1 MLRQPIWRDIYCAL
15 KSEIAEGAYRTGD
28 RLPTEKELS
37 GRFEVNRHTVR
48 RALAELTAEGAITVR
63 RGSGAYVA
71 EGMIEYRL
79 GSRVKFSQN
88 IRELG
93 RVPAHR
99 ILAAETAPGEEPATR
114 HLALRPGAILT
125 RIDIVSE
132 ADGLPILYAQH
143 FFPADRFPQID
154 AACRET
160 GSISLALARYGV
172 TDYRRVW
179 TRITARPPSRHVAA
193 ALAQA
198 DAHPV
203 LRAEGVNADMAGQ
216 PIEYA
221 LGWWAGGRTQF
232 VVEGA

>member
-1 MLRQPIWRDIYCAL
+1 MPRQPIWRDIYGAL
-15 KSEIAEGAYRTGD
+15 KSDIAEGAYRTGD

-37 GRFEVNRHTVR
+37 ARFDVNRHTVR
-48 RALAELTAEGAITVR
+48 RALAELTTEGAITVR

-79 GSRVKFSQN
+79 GARVKFSQN

-93 RVPAHR
+93 RAPAHR
-99 ILAAETAPGEEPATR
+99 ILGAETAPGEDRVTR
-114 HLALRPGAILT
+114 HLSLRAGATVIRVDIL
-125 RIDIVSE
+125 SE
-132 ADGLPILYAQH
+132 ADGLPILYSEH
-143 FFPADRFPQID
+143 FFAAERFPAID

-160 GSISLALARYGV
+160 GSISLALTRYGV

-179 TRITARPPSRHVAA
+179 TRITARPPSRQVAGL
-193 ALAQA
+193 LAQA

-203 LRAEGVNADMAGQ
+203 LRAEGLNADMAGQ

-221 LGWWAGGRTQF
+221 VGWWAGGRTQF
-232 VVEGA
+232 VVDGL

>member
-1 MLRQPIWRDIYCAL
+1 MPRQPIWRDIYVAL
-15 KSEIAEGAYRTGD
+15 KSDIAEGAYRTGD

-37 GRFEVNRHTVR
+37 ARFDVNRHTVR

-63 RGSGAYVA
+63 RGSGAYVS

-79 GSRVKFSQN
+79 GARVKFSQN

-99 ILAAETAPGEEPATR
+99 ILGAETAPGDERVTR
-114 HLALRPGAILT
+114 CLALRPGALLT
-125 RIDIVSE
+125 RVDILSE
-132 ADGLPILYAQH
+132 ADGLPILFAEHH
-143 FFPADRFPQID
+143 FDAERFAAID
-154 AACRET
+154 EACRET

-179 TRITARPPSRHVAA
+179 TRITARPPSRRVAA
-193 ALAQA
+193 ILAQA

-203 LRAEGVNADMAGQ
+203 LRAEGLNADMAGQ

-221 LGWWAGGRTQF
+221 MGWWAGGRTQF
-232 VVEGA
+232 VVDGV